1 MTHILV
7 KWKDENK
14 WDVYPVKMIE
24 DAAVGIRLLTQENAI
39 SELRGQEVRVRW
51 EEGQDAAPAELLA
64 FGKPTVLERKRK
76 KIVAAAASAEE
87 IATASSTSVQGSGAA
102 SPVQMHTRW

>member
-64 FGKPTVLERKRK
+64 FGKFCLQQRS
-76 KIVAAAASAEE
+76 SA
-87 IATASSTSVQGSGAA
+87 
-102 SPVQMHTRW
+102 